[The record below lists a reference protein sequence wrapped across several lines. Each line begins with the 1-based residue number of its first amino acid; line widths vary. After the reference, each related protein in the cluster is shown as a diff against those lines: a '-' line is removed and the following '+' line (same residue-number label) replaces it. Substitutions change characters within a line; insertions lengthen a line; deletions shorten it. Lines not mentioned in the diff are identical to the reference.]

1 MFEATPEIDKQVAD
15 LYEVAKSLHRGDI
28 LAHDMIEAVL
38 KVKPH
43 EGRWDHVVN
52 RVRRR
57 LEKPPRGIATWP
69 VNGVGY
75 KLLTQDEQLKFLP
88 KKRLLKMSR
97 QERRARRS
105 VEALD
110 DKHLS
115 SHQRR
120 LKLAQLDHLKAAG
133 RSVRSRIRAMAA
145 LGRKTETHPRPERA
159 AG

>member
-15 LYEVAKSLHRGDI
+15 LYKAAKPLQRGDI
-28 LAHDMIEAVL
+28 LPHDTIEAVL

-57 LEKPPRGIATWP
+57 IEARRGVATWP
-69 VNGVGY
+69 VPTVGY
-75 KLLTQDEQLKFLP
+75 KLLTVKEQMEFLP
-88 KKRLLKMSR
+88 KKRLLKASR

-110 DKHLS
+110 DKHLTP
-115 SHQRR
+115 HQRR
-120 LKLAQLDHLKAAG
+120 LKLAQLDHLKVAG

-145 LGRKTETHPRPERA
+145 LGRKTETHPRPERQ